1 MSLSGR
7 RKRGEGS
14 AAEMIGVSTP
24 DDLQTGLRMCP
35 ATGFHGS
42 HNGRLVHDPYRD
54 TPAFLVENGKAP
66 DTDHPTGNTGHD
78 HPPSPYRAQGRAR
91 RVLRRRPSLQISQTI
106 CRWTPR
112 PGRGSRGL
120 RPRRGEPRPVPNPCD
135 SCDGTLVTCRT
146 QQDQPGLHPNTTP
159 PASTLQVACDPTG
172 TPAWLPGPGLGHDP
186 LRKSPPTHRSPQALP
201 RHPR

>member
-24 DDLQTGLRMCP
+24 DDLQTGPRMCP

-78 HPPSPYRAQGRAR
+78 HPPGELAESFGAGRASKSPKPSAGGHLAQGE
-91 RVLRRRPSLQISQTI
+91 VLEDFAPAVENLDPS
-106 CRWTPR
+106 P
-112 PGRGSRGL
+112 
-120 RPRRGEPRPVPNPCD
+120 
-135 SCDGTLVTCRT
+135 TLVIRATA
-146 QQDQPGLHPNTTP
+146 P
-159 PASTLQVACDPTG
+159 S
-172 TPAWLPGPGLGHDP
+172 
-186 LRKSPPTHRSPQALP
+186 
-201 RHPR
+201 